1 MSLMTSNGAS
11 RKPLENTVVVK
22 TSIQKPWCGVAEL
35 QSVQA
40 DTGLGHLRVLDAP
53 QLDMDKA
60 FSIQCC
66 AS

>member
-11 RKPLENTVVVK
+11 RKPLENTVVVRHPYK
-22 TSIQKPWCGVAEL
+22 SLGVEIAEL

>member
-1 MSLMTSNGAS
+1 MSLMPSNGAS
-11 RKPLENTVVVK
+11 RKPLENTVAVK
-22 TSIQKPWCGVAEL
+22 TSIQKPWHGVAEL